1 MKAGFVALLLGIA
14 MAAQAQDKALTV
26 LEASKTCVV
35 VIERLASSVD
45 LAIEATEHSN
55 AQELT
60 ITWPLEVDKN
70 PTYCVVDRQTKK
82 IAAVTRGTVTISGA
96 ELSRMVDRTK
106 TLKQVASGDT
116 GDFVSKA
123 KATVTNRF
131 KDPDSAKFR
140 NLFISDKGV
149 TTLCGEVNAKNSY
162 GAYVG
167 FRRFYS
173 NGSTELTDVEN
184 PRDNFVFSGMWP
196 SMCGTRKTE
205 VEN

>member
-1 MKAGFVALLLGIA
+1 MRPLFFALLLGVVIGT
-14 MAAQAQDKALTV
+14 QAQDKSLTV
-26 LEASKTCVV
+26 MEAAKTCVV

-55 AQELT
+55 GQELT
-60 ITWPLEVDKN
+60 ITWPVEVDKN

-82 IAAVTRGTVTISGA
+82 IAAITRGSVTISGA
-96 ELSRMVDRTK
+96 ELSQMVNAKKSREK
-106 TLKQVASGDT
+106 VEAGDT
-116 GDFVSKA
+116 KDFAANA
-123 KATVTNRF
+123 KAVLTRRF
-131 KDPDSAKFR
+131 KDPESAKFR

-184 PRDNFVFSGMWP
+184 PRDNFVFNGMWP